1 MVEENV
7 YLVMSGYGRDE
18 SVPYAWRNVRHVFR
32 GCLWYI
38 QVVNVWLLECYI
50 HKKTCSIYGTRL
62 SGS

>member
-7 YLVMSGYGRDE
+7 YLVMSGYGHDE
-18 SVPYAWRNVRHVFR
+18 SVSYALWIVRYVFR